1 MPPRGCYRSSAP
13 SPASLGAGGEGM
25 QGALS
30 PGSQIPGPARCSE
43 PTLGASVQYLLCTD
57 PEKLSPSPLAFMASD
72 LRCRSWGPPGRPTW
86 SKDFALAFYPP
97 RTPPSTLPVCSQLC
111 EAGTD
116 VQIAPLPLPRG
127 RWPVCPVPRLCSPG
141 KQGGYLKPQRPVST
155 TPPQALWGLCGHPAP
170 LRLALRS
177 PWNPH
182 SAA

>member
-97 RTPPSTLPVCSQLC
+97 AHPPQPCLS
-111 EAGTD
+111 
-116 VQIAPLPLPRG
+116 APNSARRG
-127 RWPVCPVPRLCSPG
+127 RMYRSRHFRCLEGAGRCAQFPG
-141 KQGGYLKPQRPVST
+141 C
-155 TPPQALWGLCGHPAP
+155 ALPG
-170 LRLALRS
+170 S
-177 PWNPH
+177 KEVT
-182 SAA
+182 

>member
-1 MPPRGCYRSSAP
+1 
-13 SPASLGAGGEGM
+13 M

-141 KQGGYLKPQRPVST
+141 KQGGYLKPQRPF
-155 TPPQALWGLCGHPAP
+155 PPLHPRHSGGSVATLHLCALLSALLGTLILP
-170 LRLALRS
+170 LKPGDVESSQNHRGACF
-177 PWNPH
+177 H
-182 SAA
+182 M